1 VRGRRHLT
9 RSGHVLL
16 YSEGSVAEFDYVRAK
31 RGK

>member
-1 VRGRRHLT
+1 VRDRRHLN

-16 YSEGSVAEFDYVRAK
+16 YNEGSIAEFDYVRVT